1 MRNDTSAG
9 HAQTAERL
17 MASTLAGGVMLV
29 LETLTQI
36 VTVIFI
42 SPLIAGIY
50 ENLKSKVELKK
61 GPSVFQPYYD
71 LFKYIK
77 KETIVPYNAGFLF
90 IYGPYLVF
98 AILVLI
104 SFIIPVVIPE
114 PVYFTASA
122 DFLGGALLFSLAS
135 FIKILGSVD
144 SGSNY
149 SVMGAAR
156 ASSFTYLGEATLIT
170 VFFAVAFIT
179 RTDNPYVTNH
189 YLVMHPFSYL
199 TLLHIFASVAFF
211 MVFLFETGRIPVESE
226 GLMELGMIDGAF
238 NYEYSGKLLAINKWS
253 GYMKNYLL
261 GSVLLN
267 VFIFPWFMF
276 SGRLFFLDVPVMIL
290 KWLLLMLILLFIETT
305 LSKLRLYKV
314 QDFLATAF
322 TLSIAFLI
330 VSVI

>member
-1 MRNDTSAG
+1 
-9 HAQTAERL
+9 
-17 MASTLAGGVMLV
+17 MADGAYLNGGAMLI
-29 LETLTQI
+29 LETITQVLT
-36 VTVIFI
+36 VVFI

-50 ENLKSKVELKK
+50 ENLKSKIELRK
-61 GPSVFQPYYD
+61 GPSIIQPYYD
-71 LFKYIK
+71 IFKYLK
-77 KETIVPYNAGFLF
+77 KETIAPYNSGYIF
-90 IYGPYLVF
+90 IYGPYIVF
-98 AILVLI
+98 SILILI

-114 PVYFTASA
+114 PIYFTASA

-135 FIKILGSVD
+135 FIKVLSSMD

-149 SVMGAAR
+149 SAMGAAR

-170 VFFAVAFIT
+170 AFFAVAFIT
-179 RTDNPYVTNH
+179 KTDNPYVTNH

-211 MVFLFETGRIPVESE
+211 MIFLFETGRIPVESE
-226 GLMELGMIDGAF
+226 GLMELGMIDGAL

-253 GYMKNYLL
+253 GYIKNYLL

-276 SGRLFFLDVPVMIL
+276 SGGLFILDVPIMIL
-290 KWLLLMLILLFIETT
+290 KWFLLMLILLFIETT